1 MNSNSKDKV
10 LVSLMA
16 AIFLVTVFG
25 IGYLL
30 LGKSKVAGL
39 YTTPTVVV
47 ESSNS
52 SQIEQYKKHS
62 TVYAVKDDGYLKY
75 YWSDGG
81 NPTETILVLEA
92 VEYNKLVP
100 GKTYWFD
107 IDLTISGDLTSG
119 AIKSVYTEDINRK

>member
-1 MNSNSKDKV
+1 MKSNSKDRV
-10 LVSLMA
+10 LVSLIA

-25 IGYLL
+25 IGYLFF
-30 LGKSKVAGL
+30 GKSKVSGL

-52 SQIEQYKKHS
+52 SQIELYKKHN

-81 NPTETILVLEA
+81 TPTETILVLEV
-92 VEYNKLVP
+92 VEYNKLVQ

-119 AIKSVYTEDINRK
+119 AVKSVYTEDIMRK

>member
-1 MNSNSKDKV
+1 MKSNSKDRV
-10 LVSLMA
+10 LVSLIA
-16 AIFLVTVFG
+16 AIFIVTVFG
-25 IGYLL
+25 IGYLFF
-30 LGKSKVAGL
+30 GKSKVAGL

-52 SQIEQYKKHS
+52 SQIELYKKHN
-62 TVYAVKDDGYLKY
+62 TVYAVKDEGYLKY

-81 NPTETILVLEA
+81 TPTETILVLEA
-92 VEYNKLVP
+92 VEYNKLVQ

-119 AIKSVYTEDINRK
+119 AVKSVYTEDIMRK

>member
-1 MNSNSKDKV
+1 MKSNSKDRV
-10 LVSLMA
+10 LVSLIA

-25 IGYLL
+25 IGYLFF
-30 LGKSKVAGL
+30 GKSKVSGL

-52 SQIEQYKKHS
+52 SQIELYKKHN
-62 TVYAVKDDGYLKY
+62 TVYAIKDEGYLKY

-81 NPTETILVLEA
+81 TPTETILVLEV
-92 VEYNKLVP
+92 VEYNKLVQ

-119 AIKSVYTEDINRK
+119 AVKSVYTEDIMRK

>member
-1 MNSNSKDKV
+1 MKSNSKDRV
-10 LVSLMA
+10 LVSLIA
-16 AIFLVTVFG
+16 AIFIVTVFG
-25 IGYLL
+25 IGYLFFS
-30 LGKSKVAGL
+30 KSKVAGL

-52 SQIEQYKKHS
+52 SQIELYKKHN
-62 TVYAVKDDGYLKY
+62 TVYAVKDEGYLKY

-81 NPTETILVLEA
+81 TPTETILVLEA
-92 VEYNKLVP
+92 VEYNKLVQ

-119 AIKSVYTEDINRK
+119 AVKSVYTEDIMRK

>member
-1 MNSNSKDKV
+1 MKSNSKDRV
-10 LVSLMA
+10 LVSLIA

-25 IGYLL
+25 IGYLFF
-30 LGKSKVAGL
+30 GKSKVSGL

-52 SQIEQYKKHS
+52 SQIELYKRHN
-62 TVYAVKDDGYLKY
+62 TVYAIKDEGYLKY

-81 NPTETILVLEA
+81 TPTETILVLEV
-92 VEYNKLVP
+92 VEYNKLVQ

-119 AIKSVYTEDINRK
+119 AVKSVYTEDIMRK

>member
-1 MNSNSKDKV
+1 MKSSSKDRV
-10 LVSLMA
+10 LVSLIA

-30 LGKSKVAGL
+30 FSKSKVAGL

-47 ESSNS
+47 ESGNS
-52 SQIEQYKKHS
+52 SQIELYKKHS
-62 TVYAVKDDGYLKY
+62 TVYAVKDEGYLKY

-81 NPTETILVLEA
+81 TPTETILVLET
-92 VEYNKLVP
+92 VEYNKLVQ

-107 IDLTISGDLTSG
+107 IDLTISGDLSSG
-119 AIKSVYTEDINRK
+119 SVKSVYTEDIMRK

>member
-1 MNSNSKDKV
+1 MKSNSKDRV
-10 LVSLMA
+10 LVSLIA
-16 AIFLVTVFG
+16 AIFIVTVFG
-25 IGYLL
+25 IGYLFFS
-30 LGKSKVAGL
+30 KSKVAGL

-52 SQIEQYKKHS
+52 SQIELYKKHN
-62 TVYAVKDDGYLKY
+62 TVYAVKDEGYLKY

-81 NPTETILVLEA
+81 TPTETILVLEA
-92 VEYNKLVP
+92 VEYNKLVQ

-119 AIKSVYTEDINRK
+119 AVKSVYTENIMRK

>member
-1 MNSNSKDKV
+1 MKSNSKDRV

-30 LGKSKVAGL
+30 LGKSKVTGL

-52 SQIEQYKKHS
+52 SQIEQYKKYS

-92 VEYNKLVP
+92 VEYNKLVQ

-119 AIKSVYTEDINRK
+119 SVKSVYTEDIMRK

>member
-1 MNSNSKDKV
+1 MKSNSKDRV
-10 LVSLMA
+10 LVSLIA
-16 AIFLVTVFG
+16 AIFIVTVFG
-25 IGYLL
+25 IGYLFF
-30 LGKSKVAGL
+30 GKSKVAGL

-52 SQIEQYKKHS
+52 SQIELYKKHN
-62 TVYAVKDDGYLKY
+62 TVYAVKDEGYLKY

-81 NPTETILVLEA
+81 TPTETILVLEA
-92 VEYNKLVP
+92 VEYNKLVQ

-119 AIKSVYTEDINRK
+119 AVKSVYTENIMRK